1 MNAGQSAVGTNGVT
15 GSAALRANTTF
26 KTLIANGSVGQFAQT
41 LNNSTTITNVAGGLV
56 RNGGFPENFIVANP
70 QFNGVTLN
78 GNPSNST
85 YHSLQLQLTKRLS
98 HGFQNSFAYTYSRTI
113 GENDNDAALNYLNDR
128 NRSTMKSLL
137 GFHRTHDFRSNG
149 TYELPFGP
157 NRPFFKNAPGW
168 LSRVV
173 ERWQLGGIFG
183 FSSGAPMTITAATST
198 FNQFT
203 SGTPMV
209 MGKFPKSMGSI
220 TEQPGGVVN
229 YFAGLKQIQ
238 DPAISGVTTSQTLA
252 SSFSNFAIADA
263 NGTPLL
269 VNPTP
274 GTLGNL
280 GLRWIEGPKTLNLDM
295 NLVKR
300 IKIAETKE
308 FEMRMDAINILNH
321 PLFAAPNL
329 NIDSTTFGRITT
341 ATGSRT
347 FVLNARVNF

>member
-1 MNAGQSAVGTNGVT
+1 M
-15 GSAALRANTTF
+15 
-26 KTLIANGSVGQFAQT
+26 
-41 LNNSTTITNVAGGLV
+41 
-56 RNGGFPENFIVANP
+56 ANP
-70 QFNGVTLN
+70 QFANVTLN

-98 HGFQNSFAYTYSRTI
+98 HGFQNSFAYTWSRTI

-128 NRSTMKSLL
+128 NRTTMKSLL
-137 GFHRTHDFRSNG
+137 GFHRTNDFRSNG

-157 NRPFFKNAPGW
+157 NRTFLKTAPGW
-168 LSRVV
+168 VSRIV

-183 FSSGAPMTITAATST
+183 FSSGAPLTITAATST

-203 SGTPMV
+203 SGTPALA
-209 MGKFPKSMGSI
+209 GKFPKSTGSV

-229 YFAGLKQIQ
+229 YFAALQQIQ
-238 DPAISGVTTSQTLA
+238 DPAVSGVTASQTLQG
-252 SSFSNFAIADA
+252 SFSNFAIADA

-269 VNPTP
+269 LNPVP

-280 GLRWIEGPKTLNLDM
+280 GLRWIEGPKTINLDM

-300 IKIAETKE
+300 VKLAENKE
-308 FEMRMDAINILNH
+308 FEMKMDAINILNH

-329 NIDSTTFGRITT
+329 NIDSSSFGRITT
-341 ATGSRT
+341 ATGART
-347 FVLNARVNF
+347 FVLNARLNF